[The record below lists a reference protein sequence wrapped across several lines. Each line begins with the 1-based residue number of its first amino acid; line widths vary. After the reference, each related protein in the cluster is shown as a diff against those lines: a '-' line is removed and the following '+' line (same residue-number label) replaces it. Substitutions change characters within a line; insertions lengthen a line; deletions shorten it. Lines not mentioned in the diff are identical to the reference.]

1 MCHPRIGRYNSAA
14 VLPSPA
20 TDVLLGASEK
30 SPSRKLLNKAFAACL
45 EGRPLKMGTY
55 ILSQWKMCVYFF
67 LQFLVARRVFKE
79 VVEEYTEADR
89 ALKMSH
95 IRNT

>member
-30 SPSRKLLNKAFAACL
+30 SPSRKLLNKAFAAWP
-45 EGRPLKMGTY
+45 GRSSLKNGY
-55 ILSQWKMCVYFF
+55 LYHVSVEDVRLF
-67 LQFLVARRVFKE
+67 LPAIFGSKKGF
-79 VVEEYTEADR
+79 
-89 ALKMSH
+89 
-95 IRNT
+95 